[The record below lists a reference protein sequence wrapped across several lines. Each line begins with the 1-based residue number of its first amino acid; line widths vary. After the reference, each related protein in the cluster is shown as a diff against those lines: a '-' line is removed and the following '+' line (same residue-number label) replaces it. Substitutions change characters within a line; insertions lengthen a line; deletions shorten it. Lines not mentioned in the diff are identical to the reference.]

1 MQYVKLFEEF
11 VSADSILESAETY
24 SDYPQSAT
32 NNAKK
37 ALAWRE
43 KYGRGEVTAGTPV
56 GWSRANQLA
65 KRENLSKDVVA
76 RMAQFARHRQ
86 NADVNPKYKS
96 TPWKDN
102 GYVAWLIWGGTSG
115 VDWAIRKMEQIRN
128 KKAK

>member
-11 VSADSILESAETY
+11 VSADSIFESAETY

-37 ALAWRE
+37 ALEWRE
-43 KYGRGEVTAGTPV
+43 KYGRGEVKGGTSV

-86 NADVNPKYKS
+86 NSDVNPKFKS

-102 GYVAWLIWGGTSG
+102 GYIAWLIWGGTSG

-128 KKAK
+128 KKA

>member
-11 VSADSILESAETY
+11 VSADSVSESAETY

-43 KYGRGEVTAGTPV
+43 KYGRKEVTAGTPV

-65 KRENLSKDVVA
+65 KRDNLSKDVVA
-76 RMAQFARHRQ
+76 RMAQFNRHRK
-86 NADVNPKYKS
+86 NSDINPKYKS

-102 GYVAWLIWGGTSG
+102 GYVAWLIWGGDSG
-115 VDWAIRKMEQIRN
+115 VDWAIKKMEQIRN
-128 KKAK
+128 KKA